1 MQAGIASKQVA
12 DPDNMAFARTVI
24 DSSTHQLP
32 VPSRMGDEIDWP
44 LVLVDVGADKDC
56 QLRIPTLH
64 TDCVHSIEQ

>member
-1 MQAGIASKQVA
+1 
-12 DPDNMAFARTVI
+12 
-24 DSSTHQLP
+24 
-32 VPSRMGDEIDWP
+32 MGDEIDWP